1 LVTGHFPNPKI
12 AARKL
17 LDIVRTSITD
27 SGLPHAYTGARGD
40 NTRSQRIDLVC
51 LNPYSVRWRVLRM
64 ARPGWTPSIVPKGDD
79 HADAACMI
87 HG

>member
-27 SGLPHAYTGARGD
+27 SGLPHAYTGARVPRGTIPD
-40 NTRSQRIDLVC
+40 RNE
-51 LNPYSVRWRVLRM
+51 
-64 ARPGWTPSIVPKGDD
+64 SIWF
-79 HADAACMI
+79 A
-87 HG
+87 